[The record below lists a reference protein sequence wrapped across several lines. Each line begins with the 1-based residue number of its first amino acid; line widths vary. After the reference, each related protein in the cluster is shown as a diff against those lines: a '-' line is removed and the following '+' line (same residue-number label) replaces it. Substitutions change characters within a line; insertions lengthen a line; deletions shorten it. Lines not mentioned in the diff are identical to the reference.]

1 MIVSEDFER
10 KLVVTASAGGMQM
23 MPLAPAVTA
32 MTELLLLPG
41 MGDWGSEASEGK
53 LGVFM

>member
-1 MIVSEDFER
+1 MVSEDFEH
-10 KLVVTASAGGMQM
+10 KLVVTASAGGMKM

-41 MGDWGSEASEGK
+41 MGDWGSEALEGK
-53 LGVFM
+53 LGVLI

>member
-1 MIVSEDFER
+1 MIVSGGLER

-32 MTELLLLPG
+32 MTELLLSFRDGRLG
-41 MGDWGSEASEGK
+41 FRK
-53 LGVFM
+53 L

>member
-1 MIVSEDFER
+1 
-10 KLVVTASAGGMQM
+10 M

-41 MGDWGSEASEGK
+41 WETGVQK
-53 LGVFM
+53 LQKES

>member
-53 LGVFM
+53 LGVFI